1 MYYLKNNLTNINK
14 CYIKNMEE
22 NMRKFEKFFNNVAT
36 VRSILR
42 GKIAKQV
49 KVQLGD
55 SANNNR
61 TLTVNQTVRFLKE
74 NGHIS
79 LANQIEK
86 VREVI
91 EPTIKTVR
99 RTNKVNRTDAIDISE
114 FVNVYRT
121 YVMNNKVLRPKVSV
135 ALRTR

>member
-1 MYYLKNNLTNINK
+1 MLYKKYGG
-14 CYIKNMEE
+14 

-99 RTNKVNRTDAIDISE
+99 KTNKVNRTDAIDISE

>member
-1 MYYLKNNLTNINK
+1 
-14 CYIKNMEE
+14 
-22 NMRKFEKFFNNVAT
+22 MRKFEKFFNNVAT

-42 GKIAKQV
+42 GEIAKQV

-61 TLTVNQTVRFLKE
+61 TLTVNQTVRFLKD

-79 LANQIEK
+79 LANQIQK

-99 RTNKVNRTDAIDISE
+99 RANKVNRTDAIDISE